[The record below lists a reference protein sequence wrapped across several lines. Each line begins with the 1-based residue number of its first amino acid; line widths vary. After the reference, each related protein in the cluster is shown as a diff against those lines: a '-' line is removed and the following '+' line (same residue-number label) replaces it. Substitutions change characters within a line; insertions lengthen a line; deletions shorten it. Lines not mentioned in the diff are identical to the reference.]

1 MADHAQQQEA
11 EDFQTDDGAS
21 SIGDSVGCTFDL
33 LFFVLGADTAQSS
46 DSLASLRSSILD
58 YRRENGRTY
67 HRMSDGNIT
76 HHLWILTWD
85 DNIAISPKK
94 DGAKRVLDIGTG
106 TGIWA
111 LDYGKPVLGV
121 DLSPIQPDFVPPNCS
136 FELDDVEKEW
146 TWKEPFDFIF
156 FRNMIASFKSW
167 PDMIAKAYENLE
179 PGGYIELQD
188 NMFPLFCQDGTMSE
202 DYLPL
207 KWTNL
212 LVEAT
217 EKLGRPVTV
226 AASFKQMLEDAGFV
240 DVEEKKRMWPINPWP
255 KDEKLRELGSWSLES
270 AMSGIEAVS
279 LGLFTRVLDW
289 SPEETRVFCAY
300 VRNEHRK
307 IGVHAYYD
315 VYGVWGRK
323 PEKTDEDE
331 ETAATAPAPAPAPAP
346 ASAPATA
353 EDES

>member
-11 EDFQTDDGAS
+11 E
-21 SIGDSVGCTFDL
+21 
-33 LFFVLGADTAQSS
+33 SS

-121 DLSPIQPDFVPPNCS
+121 DLSPIQPDF

-188 NMFPLFCQDGTMSE
+188 NMFPLFCQDGTMKE

-289 SPEETRVFCAY
+289 SPEETRVFCAH